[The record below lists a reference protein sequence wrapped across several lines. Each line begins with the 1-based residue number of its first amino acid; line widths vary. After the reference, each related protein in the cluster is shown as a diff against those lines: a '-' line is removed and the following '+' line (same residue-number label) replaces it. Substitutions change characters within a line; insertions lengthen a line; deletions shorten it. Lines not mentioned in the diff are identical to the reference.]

1 MPSHAATA
9 SRRVTHGNVVG
20 AVAILTVTA
29 AVLVTALT
37 SHNPVSA
44 AAPLGTATI
53 AHGSANPTPSSAE
66 PQTPSAATSVA
77 PTTSSAAVAAQIAL
91 LETSAAQPAAEQSA
105 AAPVAATTAAAAV
118 VAPAQQAAAAVPPAS
133 PTPEPAKL
141 SAEALIT
148 GRTMYVTE
156 SVNVREA
163 PGTAGTSVLATLGA
177 RDQVTAGDS
186 VDNWVPVHT
195 GNVFGW
201 VNASYLAD
209 GTAPEPAP
217 AAPAPAAA
225 APAAASSGNWME
237 ALIPEVDPGG
247 EANWVFER
255 KGGWGASDGHTNYID
270 PNVPSDK
277 RFSVMVHELGH
288 VKQVEVY
295 GSLTASVAAMSAI
308 TGAASSNVSAN
319 EKTADCIALML
330 GASWINYGCPDSL
343 RGAASAVLAGRRA

>member
-1 MPSHAATA
+1 
-9 SRRVTHGNVVG
+9 
-20 AVAILTVTA
+20 
-29 AVLVTALT
+29 
-37 SHNPVSA
+37 
-44 AAPLGTATI
+44 
-53 AHGSANPTPSSAE
+53 
-66 PQTPSAATSVA
+66 
-77 PTTSSAAVAAQIAL
+77 
-91 LETSAAQPAAEQSA
+91 
-105 AAPVAATTAAAAV
+105 
-118 VAPAQQAAAAVPPAS
+118 VPPAS

-148 GRTMYVTE
+148 GRTMYATE
-156 SVNVREA
+156 SVNVRDA
-163 PGTAGTSVLATLGA
+163 PGTAGTSVLVTLGA

-201 VNASYLAD
+201 INASYLAD

-217 AAPAPAAA
+217 AAAAPAAAAAAPAAA

-308 TGAASSNVSAN
+308 TGGGSSNVSAN

-330 GASWINYGCPDSL
+330 GATWINYGCPDSL